1 MSYCKTVTYLLEM
14 HPTDTT
20 TMSQHGVQSGLKEFE
35 EAGLSTGLQISQ
47 LTVTNIIN
55 KVLQISI
62 PAQQHSC
69 PHTTR
74 GKCHTTTPALSTKLP
89 LLLNN

>member
-20 TMSQHGVQSGLKEFE
+20 TMSHHGVQSGLKEFE

-47 LTVTNIIN
+47 LHL
-55 KVLQISI
+55 K
-62 PAQQHSC
+62 SC
-69 PHTTR
+69 P
-74 GKCHTTTPALSTKLP
+74 
-89 LLLNN
+89 